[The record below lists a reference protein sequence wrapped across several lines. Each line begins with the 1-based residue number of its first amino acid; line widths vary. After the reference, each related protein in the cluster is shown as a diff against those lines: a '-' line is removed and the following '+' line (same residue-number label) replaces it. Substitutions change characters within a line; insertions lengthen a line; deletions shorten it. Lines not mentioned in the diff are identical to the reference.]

1 MPIWE
6 YMEIEVMNWPKTND
20 EMSVDESGKAT
31 VGRKRL
37 VEALNRLGGKGWE
50 AFNMEAYQSGLK
62 FVHLKK
68 VKG

>member
-6 YMEIEVMNWPKTND
+6 YMELEVLNWPKTGE
-20 EMSVDESGKAT
+20 EMSQIEAGKAT

-50 AFNMEAYQSGLK
+50 AYNMEAYQSGLK
-62 FVHLKK
+62 AVHLKK